1 MSLNRLNYLVLR
13 PHQLPEV
20 HRLMYQSF
28 HRDEPMTN
36 HLHLCQGSF
45 SIPDSDAMAESLV
58 IDHNLSLMAL
68 DKASNATKAVMLNG
82 AFDRSEID
90 ATREEVIESCVDKKF
105 VPIASILHEVQ
116 IRGRKIFYERDIETA
131 FDLKMLAVHP
141 DTRGMGL
148 AREMIQRSV
157 ALAQCLGYRM
167 CKTEATGD
175 YSRKAFIKAGFEV
188 VAECDYKDF
197 TVDGE
202 KVFKDITGHKG
213 VALLVKMLD

>member
-1 MSLNRLNYLVLR
+1 MSLNPLSYLIVR
-13 PHQLPEV
+13 PHQLPQV
-20 HRLMYQSF
+20 HGLMYKSF

-58 IDHNLSLMAL
+58 IDHNLSLMAV
-68 DKASNATKAVMLNG
+68 DKSNNSTKAVMLNG
-82 AFDRSEID
+82 AFDRAEID
-90 ATREEVIESCVDKKF
+90 VSREEVIESCIDKKF

-116 IRGRKIFYERDIETA
+116 IKGRQIFYEKNIETA
-131 FDLKMLAVHP
+131 FDLKMLAVDP
-141 DTRGMGL
+141 DTRGLGL

-157 ALAQCLGYRM
+157 DLARCLGYKM

-197 TVDGE
+197 TVEGE
-202 KVFKDITGHKG
+202 KVFRDITGHKG
-213 VALLVKMLD
+213 VALLIKMLD